1 MENIEK
7 IARFEEAINK
17 ESEAKAKAVLS
28 AAENRAREAVSSA
41 DDVYLEK
48 VYNFVSTETKNI
60 KRKYAKLVSQKEF
73 EASKSVF
80 AHRSQAVEAF
90 FEDMAKEISDF
101 AKTPEY
107 QQDLANLLSEIEKE
121 NGFASDTVAYV
132 KAEDAEAVKKLY
144 PSLNVK
150 ADKKIKLGG
159 VTVFYPNKSLYI
171 DKTFDSAFEQQKD
184 EFVNNG
190 LMQL

>member
-17 ESEAKAKAVLS
+17 ESEAKAKAVIS
-28 AAENRAREAVSSA
+28 AAEHRAKESVSSA

-73 EASKSVF
+73 EASKTVF
-80 AHRSQAVEAF
+80 VHRNRAVEAF

-101 AKTPEY
+101 SKTPEY

-171 DKTFDSAFEQQKD
+171 DKTFDSAFEQQKE

>member
-1 MENIEK
+1 MENIEI
-7 IARFEEAINK
+7 IARFEEEINK
-17 ESEAKAKAVLS
+17 ESEAKAKALIS
-28 AAENRAREAVSSA
+28 AAEARSKQSVSSA
-41 DDVYLEK
+41 DEEYLDK
-48 VYNFVSTETKNI
+48 VYNWVSTETKKV
-60 KRKYAKLVSQKEF
+60 KRKYSKLVSQKEF

-80 AHRSQAVEAF
+80 VHRSQAVEAF

-107 QQDLANLLSEIEKE
+107 RQDLTKLLSEIEKE
-121 NGFASDTVAYV
+121 NGFDSDTVAYV
-132 KAEDAEAVKKLY
+132 KAEDMEAVKKLY

-159 VTVFYPNKSLYI
+159 VTVFYPGKSLYI
-171 DKTFDSAFEQQKD
+171 DKTFDSAFEQQKE